1 MVIVMANI
9 QGSINKLL
17 YALKLKGEN
26 YKINTEQF
34 YMEDKLVT
42 KYILYQEHP
51 KKDGEKF
58 YSKVKLL
65 KYLVTK
71 YKEGGNSE

>member
-1 MVIVMANI
+1 MANI
-9 QGSINKLL
+9 QSNINKLL
-17 YALKLKGEN
+17 YALKLKGEI

-34 YMEDKLVT
+34 YIEDNLVT
-42 KYILYQEHP
+42 KYTVYQHHP
-51 KKDGEKF
+51 KKDGEVF

-65 KYLVTK
+65 KYLADK

>member
-1 MVIVMANI
+1 MVIIMANI

-17 YALKLKGEN
+17 YALKLKGEE
-26 YKINTEQF
+26 YRINTEQ
-34 YMEDKLVT
+34 YYIDDKLIT

-51 KKDGEKF
+51 KKDGEAF

-65 KYLVTK
+65 KHLANK
-71 YKEGGNSE
+71 YKEGGNSG

>member
-1 MVIVMANI
+1 MANI

-17 YALKLKGEN
+17 YALKLKGEE
-26 YKINTEQF
+26 YRINTEQY
-34 YMEDKLVT
+34 YMEDRLVT

-51 KKDGEKF
+51 KKDGEGF

-65 KYLVTK
+65 KHLADL
-71 YKEGGNSE
+71 YKGSGNDG

>member
-1 MVIVMANI
+1 MANI

-17 YALKLKGEN
+17 YALKIKGEE
-26 YKINTEQF
+26 YRINTEQ
-34 YMEDKLVT
+34 YYLEDRLVT

-51 KKDGEKF
+51 KKDGEAF

-65 KYLVTK
+65 KHLAET
-71 YKEGGNSE
+71 YKGSGNNE

>member
-1 MVIVMANI
+1 MANI
-9 QGSINKLL
+9 QRSINKLL
-17 YALKLKGEN
+17 YALKLKGEE

-34 YMEDKLVT
+34 YIEDRLVN
-42 KYILYQEHP
+42 KYILYQVHP
-51 KKDGEKF
+51 KSDGETF

-65 KYLVTK
+65 KYLVSK